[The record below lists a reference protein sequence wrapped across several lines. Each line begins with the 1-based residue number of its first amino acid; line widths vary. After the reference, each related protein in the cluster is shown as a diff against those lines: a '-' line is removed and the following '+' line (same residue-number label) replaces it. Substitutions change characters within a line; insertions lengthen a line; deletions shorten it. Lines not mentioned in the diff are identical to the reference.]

1 MKHKHCDA
9 IKAWADGAEIEVL
22 IYGYPKSRWALDTYP
37 TWDKDTH
44 YRVKTSKTIEELKK
58 VMDDAWWAYEL
69 DETLWDMA
77 RDAQDAYEVALTER

>member
-1 MKHKHCDA
+1 MKHKHCEA

-22 IYGYPKSRWALDTYP
+22 INGYPKSRWALDTYP

-77 RDAQDAYEVALTER
+77 KDAQDAYEVALAER